1 MLPNPSLDPLY
12 ASDHAY
18 KEGDL
23 PPLSVEKFVSPG
35 FFKTMGVPVVAGRDI
50 TWQEELEK
58 RPVVIVSENLAR
70 KYWGSP
76 GAAIGKLVHVGA
88 NDPWSEVIG
97 VVGDM
102 HDNGVNQDP
111 PTSVY
116 WGLYQNRFATQKEL
130 VRRYVHFVIRTPR
143 AGSASFFSDS
153 ERAVWS
159 VDHDLPLAYNKT
171 IGELYTKSMAR
182 TSFTLVLLSVAGAMT
197 LLLGIIGL
205 YGVIAYAISQRTRE
219 IGIRMALGAQR
230 EALTGMFVRQGLV
243 LTGIGVLCGI
253 GVAFATMRL
262 MSSLLFHVS
271 PVDPWTYIAAT
282 ISIAIVAGL
291 ATYLPSRK
299 AAVVNPVHALRAE

>member
-1 MLPNPSLDPLY
+1 
-12 ASDHAY
+12 
-18 KEGDL
+18 
-23 PPLSVEKFVSPG
+23 
-35 FFKTMGVPVVAGRDI
+35 
-50 TWQEELEK
+50 
-58 RPVVIVSENLAR
+58 
-70 KYWGSP
+70 
-76 GAAIGKLVHVGA
+76 
-88 NDPWSEVIG
+88 
-97 VVGDM
+97 
-102 HDNGVNQDP
+102 
-111 PTSVY
+111 
-116 WGLYQNRFATQKEL
+116 
-130 VRRYVHFVIRTPR
+130 
-143 AGSASFFSDS
+143 
-153 ERAVWS
+153 
-159 VDHDLPLAYNKT
+159 
-171 IGELYTKSMAR
+171 
-182 TSFTLVLLSVAGAMT
+182 
-197 LLLGIIGL
+197 LGIIGL